1 MQDALQRQFVSVAYF
16 PARKYGRLRAR
27 TVLPERLGL
36 ESVFE
41 IGIGTDQK
49 YFVSSF
55 YILNKHFDGKYGITA
70 DAPCAVHRG
79 AYGDFMGKLP
89 HFQAALKWLDE
100 LQKNDFQIPEE
111 HIYWILYV
119 VPDISTMRGC
129 AGERLKCSRIFAG
142 QGRFSSFPQRGE
154 GYWAA

>member
-1 MQDALQRQFVSVAYF
+1 MRKFEKFTALMQDALQRQFVSVAYF
-16 PARKYGRLRAR
+16 PARKYVRLRAR

-55 YILNKHFDGKYGITA
+55 YILNKHFDGKYGIMA

-79 AYGDFMGKLP
+79 DTVILWKNCRISKP
-89 HFQAALKWLDE
+89 H
-100 LQKNDFQIPEE
+100 
-111 HIYWILYV
+111 
-119 VPDISTMRGC
+119 
-129 AGERLKCSRIFAG
+129 
-142 QGRFSSFPQRGE
+142 
-154 GYWAA
+154 